1 MKLKPQVRFAAIES
15 ALVDKEART
24 ARLTFSSETPVE
36 RAFGD
41 EVLVHGAKNVR
52 MERINAGAPLLFN
65 HNMDDVRGVVE
76 NASITDK
83 RGHAVV
89 RFARTAAGEEA
100 LNMVDDGI
108 LRNTSFMYRIH
119 KAEEVRGSNE
129 IRVTDWEPLEISL
142 VTVPADHTVGV
153 GRGVDNE
160 EVEVSVEKADAEHPA
175 LQDAEPTSVAQ
186 ATESIA
192 APAAIRSIQ
201 MTDVVTPAAG
211 TNAEPQSALQLEEAR
226 KRAIINL
233 CKANKLDER
242 FERNWIAS
250 GTSLETVSDEI
261 LKVMETRGDNVAAAP
276 TYLGMEKTEV
286 QQWSLF
292 RAINALVSGNW
303 DKAGLELQASKAVQ
317 DKTGRAPEN
326 SRGLLVPMD
335 VLARQLPIGA
345 VRQMLMSRDL
355 TAAQASAGGYLVETS
370 NQGFVEL
377 LRNASVCFA
386 MGATRLNGLQGNVT
400 IPKRTGGATGYW
412 LGTEA
417 TQITES
423 GQTFGQ
429 ISMTPKTV
437 GAYNELSR
445 QLLIQSSPSAEQLVM
460 SGLAMDVGT
469 AVDLAG
475 LNGSG
480 NSGQPLGLIGTS
492 GIGSVTGAS
501 FDYADIVEFQTDV
514 AAANALAGSLG
525 YVTTPAI
532 AGLCKAR
539 VKFTSTASPLW
550 EGRLER
556 GSMDGYPAMSSSQ
569 MPSGDMLFGDWSQMV
584 IGEWGVLE
592 IAVNQQANFQAAII
606 GVRALYSV
614 DIAIRIPAAFS
625 LMTSA
630 T

>member
-1 MKLKPQVRFAAIES
+1 
-15 ALVDKEART
+15 
-24 ARLTFSSETPVE
+24 
-36 RAFGD
+36 
-41 EVLVHGAKNVR
+41 
-52 MERINAGAPLLFN
+52 
-65 HNMDDVRGVVE
+65 
-76 NASITDK
+76 
-83 RGHAVV
+83 
-89 RFARTAAGEEA
+89 
-100 LNMVDDGI
+100 
-108 LRNTSFMYRIH
+108 
-119 KAEEVRGSNE
+119 
-129 IRVTDWEPLEISL
+129 
-142 VTVPADHTVGV
+142 
-153 GRGVDNE
+153 
-160 EVEVSVEKADAEHPA
+160 
-175 LQDAEPTSVAQ
+175 
-186 ATESIA
+186 
-192 APAAIRSIQ
+192 
-201 MTDVVTPAAG
+201 
-211 TNAEPQSALQLEEAR
+211 
-226 KRAIINL
+226 
-233 CKANKLDER
+233 
-242 FERNWIAS
+242 
-250 GTSLETVSDEI
+250 
-261 LKVMETRGDNVAAAP
+261 
-276 TYLGMEKTEV
+276 
-286 QQWSLF
+286 
-292 RAINALVSGNW
+292 
-303 DKAGLELQASKAVQ
+303 
-317 DKTGRAPEN
+317 
-326 SRGLLVPMD
+326 
-335 VLARQLPIGA
+335 
-345 VRQMLMSRDL
+345 MLMSRDL

-377 LRNASVCFA
+377 LRNASVCFS

-417 TQITES
+417 TQVTES

-460 SGLAMDVGT
+460 SGLALDVGT

-480 NSGQPLGLIGTS
+480 NAGQPLGVIGTS
-492 GIGSVTGAS
+492 GIGGVTGAS

-539 VKFTSTASPLW
+539 VKFSSTASPLW